1 MAVIIVTRLLFQ
13 DQKVI
18 DIEQQQLENM
28 KKDFHVLFH
37 AQLAN
42 NKPLKERWEEIDNTH
57 VELIAQFE
65 KKEGDMKERWEKTVH
80 EFAAENKEIE
90 EAWKDLT
97 DQEKECYEVLKSDTL
112 SEKERNDVELEKEQ
126 LEEAK
131 SLLKLEEQKIATK
144 QRKVLDSIETE
155 MERWEKYKH
164 EETDRISEMKEELAK
179 ECGSREVDQLM
190 SKIHD
195 KESNIQG
202 MFKDLK
208 RQESALIEFEQEIEE
223 KQKKFIEEK
232 EELLREKQEVNDKQC
247 KAVIKLEQEIISI
260 NDDLESLDVK
270 LSEEL
275 KEIQEERERYSH
287 VRPHVSIVRW
297 CLYTLFL
304 LQSFV
309 HFAYSQ

>member
-1 MAVIIVTRLLFQ
+1 
-13 DQKVI
+13 
-18 DIEQQQLENM
+18 M
-28 KKDFHVLFH
+28 KQDFHVLFH
-37 AQLAN
+37 AQLAK

-57 VELIAQFE
+57 IELIAQFE
-65 KKEGDMKERWEKTVH
+65 KKEGEMKERWEKTVH

-90 EAWKDLT
+90 EAWKDLA
-97 DQEKECYEVLKSDTL
+97 DQDKECNEVLKSDTL
-112 SEKERNDVELEKEQ
+112 SEKERNDIELEKEQ

-179 ECGSREVDQLM
+179 ECNSLEVDQLM

-202 MFKDLK
+202 MVTDLK
-208 RQESALIEFEQEIEE
+208 RQEITVLEFEKEIEE

-232 EELLREKQEVNDKQC
+232 EELFREKQELNDKQC
-247 KAVIKLEQEIISI
+247 KAVIKLEQEIIAI
-260 NDDLESLDVK
+260 NDELESLDVK

-275 KEIQEERERYSH
+275 KEIQEERERYTD
-287 VRPHVSIVRW
+287 VRPHVSNVRE
-297 CLYTLFL
+297 CFYTLYL

-309 HFAYSQ
+309 HCILYILCY